1 MTNCDHMGEAVSLA
15 RELAT
20 PHFWEWLFRLRQDL
34 DREKVQLEADRDR
47 RHNHLVECYTRARD
61 ESGKPLF
68 RDDGK
73 PLFHVRP
80 GREADTVLCWKEV
93 EDGPAT
99 PVILLEHFDEMIEL
113 HEGALEHHTRNV
125 AEMESK
131 YRRLEHIVVNYLP
144 AHLGKVPRLD
154 SQHTADTFADMFREL
169 LGHLIEHA
177 ETAKGRNTGGRKPER
192 FAKEIVPRIEE
203 LRKPDKYGQQ
213 MLWVMVKNHIKKEF
227 GYEYKDLEGQ
237 YNKHKKKQEKKQ
249 KQGGKAK
256 AKPAR
261 STTR

>member
-1 MTNCDHMGEAVSLA
+1 M
-15 RELAT
+15 
-20 PHFWEWLFRLRQDL
+20 
-34 DREKVQLEADRDR
+34 
-47 RHNHLVECYTRARD
+47 RARD

-80 GREADTVLCWKEV
+80 GREADTVLCWREV

-125 AEMESK
+125 AELESK
-131 YRRLEHIVVNYLP
+131 HRRLEHIVVNHLP

-154 SQHTADTFADMFREL
+154 RQHTADTFADLFREL

-177 ETAKGRNTGGRKPER
+177 SDAHDGNDMSSAQVAVTYEEAGVLNCLKKRTGRLTINVDIEQETGFSKSTVSNSVNSLIEKGLAHRPSGERKG
-192 FAKEIVPRIEE
+192 AT
-203 LRKPDKYGQQ
+203 LTA
-213 MLWVMVKNHIKKEF
+213 
-227 GYEYKDLEGQ
+227 EGQ
-237 YNKHKKKQEKKQ
+237 RFPTS
-249 KQGGKAK
+249 A
-256 AKPAR
+256 
-261 STTR
+261 T